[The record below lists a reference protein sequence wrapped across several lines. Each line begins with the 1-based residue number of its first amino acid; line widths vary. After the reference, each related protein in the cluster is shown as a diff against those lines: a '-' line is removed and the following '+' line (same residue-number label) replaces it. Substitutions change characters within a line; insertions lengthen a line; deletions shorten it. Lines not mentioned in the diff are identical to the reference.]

1 MQIHI
6 NRDGQNYGPYSLDE
20 TRQYL
25 ASGNLVETDLA
36 WFEGA
41 PNWMPLSQVPGVA
54 PARPATPGPAAAP
67 MAASRA
73 APAGA
78 PAAAMATGPAMA
90 GAVTYAGFWRR
101 VVAYVVDGLLV
112 GVVMT
117 VLIFVFA
124 AGAIG
129 GIAAGSP
136 EAAAA
141 VFGLMGLI
149 NLGSIIAMWL
159 YFALMES
166 SPAQGTL
173 GKIAVGLIVTDLEGR
188 RIGFGRATGR
198 FFGKILSGLVFAIGF
213 LMAGFTER
221 KQGLHDMLAGTLV
234 LNKDPADTQVPWWGW
249 VAIGLFFVL
258 PFLLGLLGAFVGPSF
273 G

>member
-6 NRDGQNYGPYSLDE
+6 NRDGQNFGPYTLDE

-25 ASGNLVETDLA
+25 ASGNLIESDLA

-41 PNWMPLSQVPGVA
+41 ANWMPLSQVPGVG
-54 PARPATPGPAAAP
+54 PARPAVPGPAAAP
-67 MAASRA
+67 VAASPAA
-73 APAGA
+73 APV
-78 PAAAMATGPAMA
+78 AAMATGPAMA

-112 GVVMT
+112 GVVMA
-117 VLIFVFA
+117 VLIFLFA

-141 VFGLMGLI
+141 AFSLIGLL
-149 NLGSIIAMWL
+149 NLASIIAMWL

-173 GKIAVGLIVTDLEGR
+173 GKIAVGLIVTDLAGN

-221 KQGLHDMLAGTLV
+221 KQGLHDMLASTLV
-234 LNKDPADTQVPWWGW
+234 VNKNPADTGVPWWGW
-249 VAIGLFFVL
+249 VVIALFFVL
-258 PFLLGLLGAFVGPSF
+258 PFLLGLLGAVAGPSY

>member
-20 TRQYL
+20 ARQYL
-25 ASGNLVETDLA
+25 ASGNLIETDLA

-41 PNWMPLSQVPGVA
+41 ANWMPLSQVPGIT
-54 PARPATPGPAAAP
+54 PARPAAPAPVAAPVAAARAAVASVAAPAAAP
-67 MAASRA
+67 AS
-73 APAGA
+73 
-78 PAAAMATGPAMA
+78 MA
-90 GAVTYAGFWRR
+90 GITYAGFWRR

-117 VLIFVFA
+117 VLVFVFA

-129 GIAAGSP
+129 AVASGSP
-136 EAAAA
+136 EAATAA
-141 VFGLMGLI
+141 FGLIGLL

-173 GKIAVGLIVTDLEGR
+173 GKIAVGLIVTDLAGN

-221 KQGLHDMLAGTLV
+221 KQGLHDMLASTLV
-234 LNKDPADTQVPWWGW
+234 INKDPADTGVPWWGW
-249 VAIGLFFVL
+249 VVIALFFVL
-258 PFLLGLLGAFVGPSF
+258 PFLLGLLGAVAGPSY

>member
-20 TRQYL
+20 ARQYL
-25 ASGNLVETDLA
+25 ASGNLIETDLA

-41 PNWMPLSQVPGVA
+41 ANWMPLSQVPGVV
-54 PARPATPGPAAAP
+54 PARPAAPVAAPAPAPVSRPVAAAP
-67 MAASRA
+67 VA
-73 APAGA
+73 APVAAG
-78 PAAAMATGPAMA
+78 G

-141 VFGLMGLI
+141 AFGLIGLL
-149 NLGSIIAMWL
+149 NLASIIGMWL

-173 GKIAVGLIVTDLEGR
+173 GKIAVGLVVTDLEGR

-221 KQGLHDMLAGTLV
+221 KQGLHDMLASTLV
-234 LNKDPADTQVPWWGW
+234 VNKDPADTGVPWWGW
-249 VAIGLFFVL
+249 VVIGLFFVL
-258 PFLLGLLGAFVGPSF
+258 PFLLGLLGAFVGPSY

>member
-20 TRQYL
+20 ARQYL
-25 ASGNLVETDLA
+25 ASGNLIETDLA

-41 PNWMPLSQVPGVA
+41 ANWMPLSQVPGVA
-54 PARPATPGPAAAP
+54 PARAAAPQAAPVAASRPPAAA
-67 MAASRA
+67 
-73 APAGA
+73 A
-78 PAAAMATGPAMA
+78 PAAA
-90 GAVTYAGFWRR
+90 AVAASAALGGVSYAGFWRR

-117 VLIFVFA
+117 VLIFLFA

-141 VFGLMGLI
+141 AFGLIGLL

-173 GKIAVGLIVTDLEGR
+173 GKIAVGLIVTDLAGN

-221 KQGLHDMLAGTLV
+221 KQGLHDMLASTLV
-234 LNKDPADTQVPWWGW
+234 LNKDPADTAVPWWGW
-249 VAIGLFFVL
+249 VVIALFFVL
-258 PFLLGLLGAFVGPSF
+258 PFLLGLLGAFAGPSY

>member
-20 TRQYL
+20 ARQYL
-25 ASGNLVETDLA
+25 ASGNLAATDLA

-41 PNWMPLSQVPGVA
+41 PGWMPLSQVPGLAPAAQAAAAQAAAAAPRVQPAVA
-54 PARPATPGPAAAP
+54 VARPAAAAI
-67 MAASRA
+67 
-73 APAGA
+73 AGG
-78 PAAAMATGPAMA
+78 AT
-90 GAVTYAGFWRR
+90 TYAGFWRR

-117 VLIFVFA
+117 ILVMLFA
-124 AGAIG
+124 AGAVG
-129 GIAAGSP
+129 SIAAGSP

-141 VFGLMGLI
+141 AAGMVGLV
-149 NLGSIIAMWL
+149 NLASIIGMWL

-166 SPAQGTL
+166 SATQGTL
-173 GKIAVGLIVTDLEGR
+173 GKMAVGLLVTDLDGG

-198 FFGKILSGLVFAIGF
+198 FFGKILSGLIFAIGF
-213 LMAGFTER
+213 LMAGFTAR
-221 KQGLHDMLAGTLV
+221 KQGLHDMLASTLV
-234 LNKDPADTQVPWWGW
+234 VNKDPADTQVPWWGW
-249 VAIGLFFVL
+249 VVIVLFFVL
-258 PFLLGLLGAFVGPSF
+258 PFLLGVFGAMAVPGIA